1 MGFFLPLLLLTATV
15 QERVLPNGM
24 RVILKEDHSAPL
36 VDVTV
41 VVKSG
46 AVYEADS
53 TLGMTH
59 FLEHLL
65 FDGTETQT
73 REQIRDRFDERGIYF
88 NAFTRHDFT
97 AYLINGPS
105 EFIDDGIRN
114 QADMLMHSILPE
126 HELEKERQVVIEEM
140 HKDRARPSEVADELF
155 RSIAYAGTPYAKPV
169 LGYEEQILRVK
180 RGTVYR
186 YYKAFYRPD
195 NMIAIVIGDFDPD
208 HIVKVLEDAYGPSP
222 DTPLPPAPEIP
233 PFQPE
238 GTRVVQKTWQFPST
252 YLMVALPALPPDDP
266 RAPALEVLVEL
277 LNSEGD
283 SPFLQQVVA
292 GDHPLAVE
300 AYFSYEKHLGLNTLQ
315 LTAKPNSPADARRI
329 LQILQNTL
337 SDLSWITDDMVRRTR
352 TALVADHYFTT
363 ESFTYEGMY
372 LAYWVA
378 LGGSYDLY
386 QRFYDGIR
394 QVSRDQVLAAGQA
407 VFQPLRYV
415 AVIVGPG
422 GAR

>member
-1 MGFFLPLLLLTATV
+1 MGFFLPLLLLSVTV
-15 QERVLPNGM
+15 QERVLSNGM
-24 RVILKEDHSAPL
+24 RVILKKDPSAPL

-65 FDGTETQT
+65 FDGTESQT

-155 RSIAYAGTPYAKPV
+155 RSIAFAGTPYAKPV

-195 NMIAIVIGDFDPD
+195 NMIALVIGDFDPD
-208 HIVKVLEDAYGPSP
+208 HIVQVLEDAYGPSP
-222 DTPLPPAPEIP
+222 DAPLPPSPEIP
-233 PFQPE
+233 PFDPQ
-238 GTRVVQKTWQFPST
+238 GRRVVEKTWQFPST

-266 RAPALEVLVEL
+266 RAPALEVLVGL

-283 SPFLQQVVA
+283 SPFLQQVLA
-292 GDHPLAVE
+292 SDPPLAVE
-300 AYFSYEKHLGLNTLQ
+300 ASLSYDKHLGLNVVQ
-315 LTAKPNSPADARRI
+315 LTARPNSPADARRV
-329 LQILQNTL
+329 LQALEQTL
-337 SDLSWITDDMVRRTR
+337 SDLSWITDDMVYRTR
-352 TALVADHYFTT
+352 TALRAEHAFAT

-386 QRFYDGIR
+386 HRFYEGIR
-394 QVSRDQVLAAGQA
+394 RVTPEEVRQVGQA
-407 VFQPLRYV
+407 LFHPLRYV
-415 AVIVGPG
+415 AVLVGPG
-422 GAR
+422 GKQ

>member
-1 MGFFLPLLLLTATV
+1 MGFFLPLLLLSVTV
-15 QERVLPNGM
+15 QERVLSNGM
-24 RVILKEDHSAPL
+24 RVILKEDPSAPL

-65 FDGTETQT
+65 FDGTESQT

-155 RSIAYAGTPYAKPV
+155 RSIAFAGTPYAKPV

-195 NMIAIVIGDFDPD
+195 NMIALVIGDFDPD
-208 HIVKVLEDAYGPSP
+208 HIVQVLEDAYGPSP
-222 DTPLPPAPEIP
+222 DAPLPPSPEIP
-233 PFQPE
+233 PFDPQ
-238 GTRVVQKTWQFPST
+238 GRRVVEKTWQFPST

-266 RAPALEVLVEL
+266 RAPALEVLVGL

-283 SPFLQQVVA
+283 SPFLQQVLA
-292 GDHPLAVE
+292 SDPPLAVE
-300 AYFSYEKHLGLNTLQ
+300 ASLSYDKHLGLNVVQ
-315 LTAKPNSPADARRI
+315 LTARPNSPADARRV
-329 LQILQNTL
+329 LQALEQTL
-337 SDLSWITDDMVRRTR
+337 SDLSWITDDMVYRTR
-352 TALVADHYFTT
+352 TALRAEHAFAT

-386 QRFYDGIR
+386 HRFYEGIR
-394 QVSRDQVLAAGQA
+394 RVTPEEVRQVGQA
-407 VFQPLRYV
+407 LFHPLRYV
-415 AVIVGPG
+415 AVLVGPG
-422 GAR
+422 GKQ